1 MNINSSSFST
11 CAKPK
16 RYLYQVMRTKDITP
30 VTMEAMVRHYKLPH
44 IANEVVFVETL
55 KKLPEMTEARRLSLC
70 MFMGVCTDGVV
81 SFTVNE
87 KKRIASRNN
96 VMVITDES
104 VVDSINFS
112 PDFDGIGFFISYKLL
127 QEILKDIQNMSDL
140 FLLTHNHPVFEIT
153 PEELSTLKI
162 YLSQMHNR
170 IVSTEHR
177 YRLEVVR
184 LLILTMIFDIRNT
197 FDTMQEKQKPE
208 DRRSRAERIF
218 VQYIQLVERNY
229 KEQRQVQWYASQMDL
244 SPKYLCEAISAVSRR
259 SPNEWIDK
267 FVTTEIRNQLRH
279 TNKRIS
285 EIAAEMHFPTQS
297 FFGKYF
303 KDNVGVSPT
312 DYRNG
317 IEL

>member
-1 MNINSSSFST
+1 
-11 CAKPK
+11 
-16 RYLYQVMRTKDITP
+16 MRIKDIKAIT
-30 VTMEAMVRHYKLPH
+30 VERLVRQYDMPH
-44 IANEVVFVETL
+44 IAHDVVLVETL
-55 KKLPEMTEARRLSLC
+55 RALPELTTAYRLSLC

-81 SFTVNE
+81 SLTVNG
-87 KKRIASRNN
+87 KKRVISRNN
-96 VMVITDES
+96 VMLVTDES
-104 VVDSINFS
+104 VVDNINYS
-112 PDFDGIGFFISYKLL
+112 PDFDGIGFFLSYKML

-140 FLLTHNHPVFEIT
+140 FLLTHNHPMFEVTDSELDTLQTYQQQILRNIKT
-153 PEELSTLKI
+153 PHHKYS
-162 YLSQMHNR
+162 
-170 IVSTEHR
+170 
-177 YRLEVVR
+177 LEVVR
-184 LLILTMIFDIRNT
+184 LLILTMIFEVREAFERVVQCRETED
-197 FDTMQEKQKPE
+197 KQ
-208 DRRSRAERIF
+208 SRAERIF
-218 VQYIQLVERNY
+218 VQYIQLVEKNY
-229 KEQRQVQWYASQMDL
+229 KKQRQVQWYAAQMDL

-285 EIAAEMHFPTQS
+285 EIAAEMHCPTQS